1 MKVDKNQLII
11 DVRSIDQPSFEALVD
26 FADEYKNLPIGK
38 LVQEWIGYEAGDGA
52 AWYSGDD
59 LEINL

>member
-26 FADEYKNLPIGK
+26 FAEAYKNLPS
-38 LVQEWIGYEAGDGA
+38 LSWFR
-52 AWYSGDD
+52 SGLIIMHGMSLLGI
-59 LEINL
+59 LETICK

>member
-26 FADEYKNLPIGK
+26 FADEYKDFPIGK
-38 LVQEWIGYEAGDGA
+38 LVQEFIKKI
-52 AWYSGDD
+52 
-59 LEINL
+59 L